1 MRISDWSSDVC
12 SSDLWDSAERPGGS
26 FHLSREPID
35 HIRQKT
41 NMVCWAA
48 AGTMLCSA
56 RDRMCAPVEVIM
68 TRADSNDPGYG
79 YLTMYQGNK
88 GLPPGDTGRRS
99 EEHTSELQSLMRISY
114 AVFCLK
120 KTKNSPTRT

>member
-1 MRISDWSSDVC
+1 
-12 SSDLWDSAERPGGS
+12 
-26 FHLSREPID
+26 
-35 HIRQKT
+35 
-41 NMVCWAA
+41 MVCWAA

-88 GLPPGDTGRRS
+88 GLPPGDTGRYTRAIGLRVGPAASFSVRGWRMLMSSHGAVGGVRS
-99 EEHTSELQSLMRISY
+99 EERRVGKEWVSTCRLREARY
-114 AVFCLK
+114 A
-120 KTKNSPTRT
+120 